1 MKTSKKG
8 IDLIKKFEGY
18 RASPYVCQGGV
29 LTIGIGHTKNVQL
42 GDTCTAAQA
51 EQYLLEDLE
60 IAEAELNKI
69 PNLTQQKFDALASFI
84 FNIGIRKFQTS
95 TLRKKVLADMN
106 DPSIRNE
113 FNRWCIAGGKVSKCL
128 ERRRL
133 EEANLYFS

>member
-84 FNIGIRKFQTS
+84 FNIGIRNFQTS

-106 DPSIRNE
+106 DPTIRYE
-113 FNRWCIAGGKVSKCL
+113 FNRWCIAGGKVSKGL

>member
-1 MKTSKKG
+1 MKVSKKG

-18 RASPYVCQGGV
+18 KASPYICPAGV
-29 LTIGIGHTKNVQL
+29 LTIGHGHTKNVKF
-42 GDTCTAAQA
+42 GDVCSVTQA

-69 PNLTQQKFDALASFI
+69 PNLSQQQFDALASFI
-84 FNIGIRKFQTS
+84 FNVGIRNFQTS

-106 DPSIRNE
+106 DLSIRYE
-113 FNRWCIAGGKVSKCL
+113 FNRWCIAGGKVSKGL

>member
-1 MKTSKKG
+1 MKVSKKG

-18 RASPYVCQGGV
+18 KASPYICPAGV
-29 LTIGIGHTKNVQL
+29 LTIGHGHTKNVKF
-42 GDTCTAAQA
+42 GDVCSVTQA

-69 PNLTQQKFDALASFI
+69 PNLSQQQFDALASFI
-84 FNIGIRKFQTS
+84 FNVGIRNFQTS

-106 DPSIRNE
+106 DLSIRYE
-113 FNRWCIAGGKVSKCL
+113 FTRWCIAGGKVSKGL